1 MFSEERSTS
10 GPRVVAVLLLR
21 ETPLRSLSAR
31 PQEALGDLAKAELR
45 LGVQV
50 GSRTPARQ
58 VCPGDPVGETPASA
72 LEVVGESMAG
82 GTDCSA
88 VAGVDVDAPDCAPA
102 NPPSVAAAAEMCE
115 AVAHECAASEN

>member
-1 MFSEERSTS
+1 M
-10 GPRVVAVLLLR
+10 LLLR
-21 ETPLRSLSAR
+21 KAPLLSLSAR
-31 PQEALGDLAKAELR
+31 PQVALGDLTKAEPR

-50 GSRTPARQ
+50 GDRTPQRQ

-72 LEVVGESMAG
+72 LEVVGVSALVED
-82 GTDCSA
+82 TDCST

-102 NPPSVAAAAEMCE
+102 NTPSVAAAAEMCE